1 MFFTRCLFHLHS
13 FFDIILLVLIIF
25 HSEPNVHSLSLSLDQ
40 WVGSGCGLLL
50 LGSRG
55 LINGR
60 LCGCGFA
67 SNCFNVFIY
76 FIVNDPVRS

>member
-25 HSEPNVHSLSLSLDQ
+25 HSEPNVHSLSIP
-40 WVGSGCGLLL
+40 VGGCALLL

-55 LINGR
+55 FINGG
-60 LCGCGFA
+60 LCGCGFV

>member
-13 FFDIILLVLIIF
+13 VFDIILLVLIII
-25 HSEPNVHSLSLSLDQ
+25 HSEPNVHSLSTP
-40 WVGSGCGLLL
+40 VGGCGLLL
-50 LGSRG
+50 FGSRG
-55 LINGR
+55 FINGR